1 VKAVLV
7 FGFLEQLFPEG
18 SAIDVTLR
26 WKEVGSDRSLVE
38 RSHKQRVGAFPVTYV
53 VNVGGSDH
61 PIMESIRLTLA
72 DPADPVPYGYS
83 DGIDAGG
90 EKYVYSRRT
99 DGTNV
104 AQNRPYTTSRPPSGF
119 QSSAGAA
126 NTTILTDGVVGAPAT
141 GGTSYWWGQ
150 CWTSGRDVDIQIDL
164 GAARTVGALGAH
176 LFGYPFWDA
185 LRGQVQDRV
194 EVLTSLDGAAFV
206 SRGLLQTS
214 LWRKDVPINHMLQDD
229 EKATGWNFE
238 LRIAAPVSARD
249 VKYHITPK
257 RTLCASE
264 LQVLDRV
271 SYAPFDIRI
280 ALPAAPAAMN
290 VP

>member
-1 VKAVLV
+1 
-7 FGFLEQLFPEG
+7 
-18 SAIDVTLR
+18 
-26 WKEVGSDRSLVE
+26 
-38 RSHKQRVGAFPVTYV
+38 
-53 VNVGGSDH
+53 
-61 PIMESIRLTLA
+61 M
-72 DPADPVPYGYS
+72 
-83 DGIDAGG
+83 
-90 EKYVYSRRT
+90 
-99 DGTNV
+99 
-104 AQNRPYTTSRPPSGF
+104 
-119 QSSAGAA
+119 
-126 NTTILTDGVVGAPAT
+126 
-141 GGTSYWWGQ
+141 
-150 CWTSGRDVDIQIDL
+150 
-164 GAARTVGALGAH
+164 GALRAH